1 MAGLLL
7 ALPGARD
14 RRRQRLDAL
23 HAIHTRQS
31 VMSMCECPPTR
42 SDVMPLLEAAVRA
55 PNHHLTEP
63 WRFVVLTGQALED
76 LGEAMG
82 ESVRRQHAG
91 AHDLE
96 MKVQVERARP
106 RRAPVIIAVVYVPS
120 DHPRAREVED
130 RYALGAAIENLLLAA
145 HATGLAA
152 YLRTGAAASAPEVR
166 DFLGLADGEEV
177 ASFVYLGRPVGE
189 PRPLSRRT
197 PAAERTTWR
206 GWDAGE

>member
-1 MAGLLL
+1 MASLC
-7 ALPGARD
+7 D
-14 RRRQRLDAL
+14 
-23 HAIHTRQS
+23 
-31 VMSMCECPPTR
+31 CPPTR
-42 SDVMPLLEAAVRA
+42 SEVLPLLEAAVRA

-63 WRFVVLTGQALED
+63 WRFIVLTGQALEG

-82 ESVRRQHAG
+82 ESIRRRHAG
-91 AHDLE
+91 ARDLE

-106 RRAPVIIAVVYVPS
+106 RRAPVIVAVIYVPS
-120 DHPRAREVED
+120 DHPRALEVED

-152 YLRTGAAASAPEVR
+152 YLRTGAAAYASEVR

-177 ASFVYLGRPVGE
+177 ASFVYLGRPVGR

-197 PAAERTTWR
+197 PASERTTWR
-206 GWDAGE
+206 GWNRAP